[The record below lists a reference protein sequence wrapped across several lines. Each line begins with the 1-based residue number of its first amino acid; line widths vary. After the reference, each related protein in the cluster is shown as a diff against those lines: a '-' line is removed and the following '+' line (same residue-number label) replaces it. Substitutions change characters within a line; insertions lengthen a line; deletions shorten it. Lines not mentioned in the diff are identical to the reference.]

1 MKPEL
6 KDTIPIEPRST
17 KSILE
22 MAHGA
27 ILERVDYEMAKI
39 LDNILDANTEAT
51 AKRKMTLTLTF
62 APDGERA
69 TVAVSAT
76 AKTTLA
82 PTNPAVTSLYL
93 TEREGK
99 AQAVEMVPQIP
110 GQTSLDR
117 EEQAMPSALKVIRF
131 P

>member
-1 MKPEL
+1 MEK
-6 KDTIPIEPRST
+6 ST

-39 LDNILDANTEAT
+39 LDNILDANTKAT

-62 APDGERA
+62 APDDERA

-76 AKTTLA
+76 AKTRTRQLR
-82 PTNPAVTSLYL
+82 PCISRGRRV
-93 TEREGK
+93 
-99 AQAVEMVPQIP
+99 
-110 GQTSLDR
+110 
-117 EEQAMPSALKVIRF
+117 ALKLWRWCRRSPDRRAWIWKSRKYPVS
-131 P
+131 

>member
-99 AQAVEMVPQIP
+99 AQAGSLRIP
-110 GQTSLDR
+110 APARPGHLKGRVLS
-117 EEQAMPSALKVIRF
+117 APSG
-131 P
+131 

>member
-1 MKPEL
+1 ME
-6 KDTIPIEPRST
+6 RST

-22 MAHGA
+22 MARGA

-39 LDNILDANTEAT
+39 LDNILDANTKAT

-62 APDGERA
+62 SPDDERA

-93 TEREGK
+93 TGQEGS
-99 AQAVEMVPQIP
+99 AQAVEMVPQVP
-110 GQTSLDR
+110 GQTSLDL
-117 EEQAMPSALKVIRF
+117 EEQEVPSELKIIRF
-131 P
+131 A

>member
-1 MKPEL
+1 M
-6 KDTIPIEPRST
+6 PIEPRST

-51 AKRKMTLTLTF
+51 AKRRMTLTLTF

-82 PTNPAVTSLYL
+82 PTNPAVTSWYL

-110 GQTSLDR
+110 GQTSLDL

>member
-1 MKPEL
+1 M
-6 KDTIPIEPRST
+6 PIEPRST

-51 AKRKMTLTLTF
+51 AKRRMTLTLTF

-82 PTNPAVTSLYL
+82 PHESGGYVF
-93 TEREGK
+93 
-99 AQAVEMVPQIP
+99 VPHRTGRQGSGCGDGTTDSWTDQLGP
-110 GQTSLDR
+110 RRAGD
-117 EEQAMPSALKVIRF
+117 A
-131 P
+131 

>member
-1 MKPEL
+1 M
-6 KDTIPIEPRST
+6 PIEPRST

-51 AKRKMTLTLTF
+51 AKRRMTLTLTF

-93 TEREGK
+93 TEREDK

-110 GQTSLDR
+110 GQTSLDL

>member
-51 AKRKMTLTLTF
+51 AKRRMTLTLTF

-93 TEREGK
+93 TKREGK

-110 GQTSLDR
+110 GQTSLDL

>member
-1 MKPEL
+1 M
-6 KDTIPIEPRST
+6 PIEPRST

-51 AKRKMTLTLTF
+51 AKRRMTLTLTF

-99 AQAVEMVPQIP
+99 ARAVEMVPQIP
-110 GQTSLDR
+110 GQTSLDL

>member
-1 MKPEL
+1 MKRFASL
-6 KDTIPIEPRST
+6 
-17 KSILE
+17 
-22 MAHGA
+22 
-27 ILERVDYEMAKI
+27 
-39 LDNILDANTEAT
+39 T
-51 AKRKMTLTLTF
+51 ALLLTLVLVLSL
-62 APDGERA
+62 AACGDKN
-69 TVAVSAT
+69 T
-76 AKTTLA
+76 ADDNQTTDQPGTTLA

-110 GQTSLDR
+110 GQTSLDL

>member
-1 MKPEL
+1 M
-6 KDTIPIEPRST
+6 PIEPRST

-51 AKRKMTLTLTF
+51 AKRRMTLTLTF

-99 AQAVEMVPQIP
+99 A
-110 GQTSLDR
+110 
-117 EEQAMPSALKVIRF
+117 LKVIRF

>member
-1 MKPEL
+1 M
-6 KDTIPIEPRST
+6 PIEPRST

-99 AQAVEMVPQIP
+99 VQAVEMVPQIP
-110 GQTSLDR
+110 GQTSLDL

>member
-1 MKPEL
+1 M
-6 KDTIPIEPRST
+6 PIEPRST

-51 AKRKMTLTLTF
+51 AKRRMTLTLTF

-82 PTNPAVTSLYL
+82 PTSIVWTIQPPESSSSNFL
-93 TEREGK
+93 EMEG
-99 AQAVEMVPQIP
+99 P
-110 GQTSLDR
+110 L
-117 EEQAMPSALKVIRF
+117 
-131 P
+131 